1 MKEISLKK
9 IDQIKIIFNK
19 TPQRENTNNAINY
32 VTFEMEAKFQMI
44 VQIMIL
50 CNTFCE
56 YYLWELIKFMF

>member
-50 CNTFCE
+50 RNTFCE